1 MNSRSRRSFFHT
13 TFLSGLVMVM
23 SNNELFASVT
33 PLQTLAIVQEDL
45 FPKEIITSSNSYAY
59 ISIIFKHSR
68 VSADN
73 KQFLRNGTKWLN
85 EEAVKQY
92 KNVYTK
98 LSSKER
104 HNILQ
109 IIAEESW
116 GESWI
121 KTVLS
126 YILEASLGDPIYGI
140 NKNES
145 GWKWLEHA
153 SGLPRPKVMY
163 L

>member
-1 MNSRSRRSFFHT
+1 MLLESRRTFFKT
-13 TFLSGLVMVM
+13 TFLSSLVMVM
-23 SNNELFASVT
+23 SQNKLFASVT
-33 PLQTLAIVQEDL
+33 PMQTLSIVQEDL
-45 FPKEIITSSNSYAY
+45 FPKEMITSSNSFAY
-59 ISIIFKHSR
+59 ISLIFRHSR
-68 VSADN
+68 VSAED
-73 KQFLRNGTKWLN
+73 KQFVRNGTKWLN

-92 KNVYTK
+92 EKVYTK

-104 HNILQ
+104 QNVLQ
-109 IIAEESW
+109 KIAEESW

-126 YILEASLGDPIYGI
+126 YILEATLGDPIYGI

-145 GWKWLEHA
+145 GWKWLGHE
-153 SGLPRPKVMY
+153 SGLPRPKEMY